1 MVFFAVLLFICVI
14 VFIAITIVKH
24 IDINYGFYLAICGIF
39 AFVSVQEM
47 MKLENPKPAA
57 IDVYRDKT
65 TLEVT
70 YRDSVAIDSVV
81 VFKKYDIDGR

>member
-1 MVFFAVLLFICVI
+1 MVFFAVLLFICAI
-14 VFIAITIVKH
+14 VFIAITVVKH
-24 IDINYGFYLAICGIF
+24 IDINYGFCLAICGIF

>member
-1 MVFFAVLLFICVI
+1 MLFFVVLLFICII
-14 VFIAITIVKH
+14 VFIAISVIKH
-24 IDINYGFYLAICGIF
+24 IDISYGFYLAVCGIF
-39 AFVSVQEM
+39 AFISVQEM
-47 MKLENPKPAA
+47 MEIENPKPAA

-70 YRDSVAIDSVV
+70 YRDSVAIDSTV

>member
-1 MVFFAVLLFICVI
+1 MLFFVVLLFICII
-14 VFIAITIVKH
+14 VFIAISVIKH
-24 IDINYGFYLAICGIF
+24 IDISYGFYLAICGIF

-47 MKLENPKPAA
+47 MEIENPKPAA

-70 YRDSVAIDSVV
+70 YRDSVAIDSTV
-81 VFKKYDIDGR
+81 VFKNYDIDGR

>member
-14 VFIAITIVKH
+14 VFIAITVVKH

-47 MKLENPKPAA
+47 MKIENPKPAA

-70 YRDSVAIDSVV
+70 YRDSVAIDSTV

>member
-1 MVFFAVLLFICVI
+1 MVFFAVSLFVCII
-14 VFIAITIVKH
+14 VFIAIIVVKH
-24 IDINYGFYLAICGIF
+24 IDIICGFYLAICVIF
-39 AFVSVQEM
+39 AFISVQEM

-70 YRDSVAIDSVV
+70 YRDSVAIDSTV